1 MIVSGI
7 EFLSSRTSD
16 NCPPEMSVYTER
28 VYIRTRFV
36 GSLEAEDSKTRWRII
51 RRKDETIEM
60 RKKREREKNEKRSG
74 TGYID

>member
-36 GSLEAEDSKTRWRII
+36 GSLEAENTLEDHQA
-51 RRKDETIEM
+51 
-60 RKKREREKNEKRSG
+60 ER
-74 TGYID
+74 